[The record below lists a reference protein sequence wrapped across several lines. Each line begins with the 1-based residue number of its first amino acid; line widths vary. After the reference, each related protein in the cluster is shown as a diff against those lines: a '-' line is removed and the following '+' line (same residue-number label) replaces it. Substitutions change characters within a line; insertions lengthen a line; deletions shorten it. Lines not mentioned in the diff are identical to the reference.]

1 MKTEHRHFVC
11 APNGHYAHCRNS
23 RLKARWGAQA
33 TSLCSRSGGVMR
45 NDEFF
50 VAQPSWLWGR
60 QASCL
65 SKLRRRDACWPDS
78 LEAYATFTL

>member
-1 MKTEHRHFVC
+1 MRNDE
-11 APNGHYAHCRNS
+11 APM
-23 RLKARWGAQA
+23 
-33 TSLCSRSGGVMR
+33 T

-50 VAQPSWLWGR
+50 VAQPSW
-60 QASCL
+60 L